1 MTALNSA
8 VPPATVPCCQAFGPT
23 AIGISDMMLTGELRP
38 RTLGRQAV
46 SQPGRLKSFELRRRE
61 ERFEQFWFA
70 GNSLKES
77 AKLAGLTG
85 GAALDHLDRLGV
97 RLPSRTQV
105 AA

>member
-1 MTALNSA
+1 MVNSA
-8 VPPATVPCCQAFGPT
+8 M
-23 AIGISDMMLTGELRP
+23 ISTGELCSQTLI
-38 RTLGRQAV
+38 RTESV
-46 SQPGRLKSFELRRRE
+46 SQPGRLKSFELRQRQ

-70 GNSLKES
+70 GNNLKES
-77 AKLAGLTG
+77 AKLAGLTT